1 MLLKNKRILITGLA
15 NKYSIAAGIAS
26 AMHREGAELAFT
38 YQNERLLKN
47 LEPLAKEFGSD
58 IREEGLY
65 YLILIIGVS
74 NVIIALQSFIQP
86 VIEINNGRVALRTK
100 EKALS
105 VVRDIYEVKEIKKE
119 EDKLLFI
126 FEDGTYEVFTKNI
139 KTEDTDMVID
149 YITNSK
155 EGT

>member
-1 MLLKNKRILITGLA
+1 MEKKIYRRRSSMLKTLFSGILLTYVSTDNIFEGPLRTFLKEYISL
-15 NKYSIAAGIAS
+15 
-26 AMHREGAELAFT
+26 
-38 YQNERLLKN
+38 
-47 LEPLAKEFGSD
+47 KEFGSD

-65 YLILIIGVS
+65 YLILVIGVS
-74 NVIIALQSFIQP
+74 QVIIALQSFIQP

-126 FEDGTYEVFTKNI
+126 FVDGTYEVFTKNI
-139 KTEDTDMVID
+139 KTEDTDMIID

>member
-1 MLLKNKRILITGLA
+1 MEKKIYRRRRSMLKTLFSGILLTYVSTDNIFEGPLRILLKEYISL
-15 NKYSIAAGIAS
+15 
-26 AMHREGAELAFT
+26 
-38 YQNERLLKN
+38 
-47 LEPLAKEFGSD
+47 KEFGSD

-100 EKALS
+100 EKTLS

-139 KTEDTDMVID
+139 KTEDADMVID
-149 YITNSK
+149 YIKNSK
-155 EGT
+155 DET

>member
-1 MLLKNKRILITGLA
+1 MLKTLFSGILLTYVSTDNIFEGPLRTFLKEYISL
-15 NKYSIAAGIAS
+15 
-26 AMHREGAELAFT
+26 
-38 YQNERLLKN
+38 
-47 LEPLAKEFGSD
+47 KEFGSD

-74 NVIIALQSFIQP
+74 NIIISLQSFIQP

-100 EKALS
+100 EKTLS

-139 KTEDTDMVID
+139 KTEDADMVID
-149 YITNSK
+149 YIKNSK
-155 EGT
+155 DET

>member
-1 MLLKNKRILITGLA
+1 MEKKIYRRRSSMLKTLFSGILLTYVSTDNIFEGPLRTFLKEYISL
-15 NKYSIAAGIAS
+15 
-26 AMHREGAELAFT
+26 
-38 YQNERLLKN
+38 
-47 LEPLAKEFGSD
+47 KEFGSD

-74 NVIIALQSFIQP
+74 NIIISLQSFIQP

-100 EKALS
+100 EKTLS

-139 KTEDTDMVID
+139 KTEDADMVID
-149 YITNSK
+149 YIKNSK
-155 EGT
+155 DET

>member
-1 MLLKNKRILITGLA
+1 MEKKIYRRRRSMLKTLFSGILLTYVSTDNIFEGPLRILLKEYISL
-15 NKYSIAAGIAS
+15 
-26 AMHREGAELAFT
+26 
-38 YQNERLLKN
+38 
-47 LEPLAKEFGSD
+47 KEFGSD

-74 NVIIALQSFIQP
+74 NIIISLQSFIQP

-100 EKALS
+100 EKTLS

-139 KTEDTDMVID
+139 KTEDADMVID
-149 YITNSK
+149 YIKNSK
-155 EGT
+155 DET

>member
-1 MLLKNKRILITGLA
+1 MEKKIYRRRRSMLKTLFSGILLTYVSTDNIFEGPLRTLLKEYISL
-15 NKYSIAAGIAS
+15 
-26 AMHREGAELAFT
+26 
-38 YQNERLLKN
+38 
-47 LEPLAKEFGSD
+47 KEFGSD

-74 NVIIALQSFIQP
+74 NIIISLQSFIQP

-100 EKALS
+100 EKTLS

-139 KTEDTDMVID
+139 KTEDADMVID
-149 YITNSK
+149 YIKNSK
-155 EGT
+155 DET

>member
-1 MLLKNKRILITGLA
+1 MEKKIYRRRRSMLKTLFSGILLTYVSTDNIFEGPLRTFLKEYISL
-15 NKYSIAAGIAS
+15 
-26 AMHREGAELAFT
+26 
-38 YQNERLLKN
+38 
-47 LEPLAKEFGSD
+47 KEFGSD

-65 YLILIIGVS
+65 YLILVIGVS
-74 NVIIALQSFIQP
+74 QVIIALQSFIQP

-126 FEDGTYEVFTKNI
+126 FEDGSYEVFTKNI
-139 KTEDTDMVID
+139 KTEDADMVID
-149 YITNSK
+149 YIKNSK
-155 EGT
+155 DET

>member
-1 MLLKNKRILITGLA
+1 MLKTLFSGILLTYVSTDNIFEGPLRILLKEYISL
-15 NKYSIAAGIAS
+15 
-26 AMHREGAELAFT
+26 
-38 YQNERLLKN
+38 
-47 LEPLAKEFGSD
+47 KEFGSD

-65 YLILIIGVS
+65 YLILVIGVS
-74 NVIIALQSFIQP
+74 QIIIALQSFIQP

-100 EKALS
+100 EKTLS

-139 KTEDTDMVID
+139 KTEDADMVID
-149 YITNSK
+149 YIKNSK
-155 EGT
+155 DET

>member
-1 MLLKNKRILITGLA
+1 MLKTLFSGILLTYVSTDNIFEGPLRTFLKEYISL
-15 NKYSIAAGIAS
+15 
-26 AMHREGAELAFT
+26 
-38 YQNERLLKN
+38 
-47 LEPLAKEFGSD
+47 KEFGSD

-65 YLILIIGVS
+65 YLILVIGVS
-74 NVIIALQSFIQP
+74 QVIIALQSFIQP

-100 EKALS
+100 EKTLS

-139 KTEDTDMVID
+139 KTEDADMVID
-149 YITNSK
+149 YIKNSK
-155 EGT
+155 DET

>member
-1 MLLKNKRILITGLA
+1 MEKKIYRRRSSMLKTLFSGILLTYVSIDNIFEGPLRTLLKEYISL
-15 NKYSIAAGIAS
+15 
-26 AMHREGAELAFT
+26 
-38 YQNERLLKN
+38 
-47 LEPLAKEFGSD
+47 KEFGSD

-65 YLILIIGVS
+65 YLILVIGVS
-74 NVIIALQSFIQP
+74 QVIIALQSFIQP

-100 EKALS
+100 EKTLS

-139 KTEDTDMVID
+139 KTEDADMVID
-149 YITNSK
+149 YIKNSK
-155 EGT
+155 DET

>member
-1 MLLKNKRILITGLA
+1 MEKKIYRRRRSMLKTLFSGILLTYVSTDNIFEGPLRILLKEYISL
-15 NKYSIAAGIAS
+15 
-26 AMHREGAELAFT
+26 
-38 YQNERLLKN
+38 
-47 LEPLAKEFGSD
+47 KEFGSD

-74 NVIIALQSFIQP
+74 NIIISLQSFIQP

-100 EKALS
+100 EKTLS
-105 VVRDIYEVKEIKKE
+105 VIRDIYEVKEIKKE

-139 KTEDTDMVID
+139 KTEDADMVID
-149 YITNSK
+149 YIKNSK
-155 EGT
+155 DET

>member
-1 MLLKNKRILITGLA
+1 MLKTLFSGILLTYVSIDNIFEGPLRTLLKEYISL
-15 NKYSIAAGIAS
+15 
-26 AMHREGAELAFT
+26 
-38 YQNERLLKN
+38 
-47 LEPLAKEFGSD
+47 KEFGSD

-65 YLILIIGVS
+65 YLILVIGVS
-74 NVIIALQSFIQP
+74 QVVIALQSFIQP

-100 EKALS
+100 EKTLS

-139 KTEDTDMVID
+139 KTEDADMVID
-149 YITNSK
+149 YIKNSK
-155 EGT
+155 DET

>member
-1 MLLKNKRILITGLA
+1 MEKKIYRRRRSMLKTLFSGILLTYVSTDNIFEGPLRILLKEYISL
-15 NKYSIAAGIAS
+15 
-26 AMHREGAELAFT
+26 
-38 YQNERLLKN
+38 
-47 LEPLAKEFGSD
+47 KEFGSD

-65 YLILIIGVS
+65 YLILIIGFS
-74 NVIIALQSFIQP
+74 NIIIALQSFIQP

-100 EKALS
+100 EKTLS

-139 KTEDTDMVID
+139 KTEDADMVID
-149 YITNSK
+149 YIKNSK
-155 EGT
+155 DET

>member
-1 MLLKNKRILITGLA
+1 MLKTLFSGILLTYVSIDNIFEGPLRTLLKEYISL
-15 NKYSIAAGIAS
+15 
-26 AMHREGAELAFT
+26 
-38 YQNERLLKN
+38 
-47 LEPLAKEFGSD
+47 KEFGSD

-74 NVIIALQSFIQP
+74 NIIISLQSFIQP

-100 EKALS
+100 EKTLS

-139 KTEDTDMVID
+139 KTEDADMVID
-149 YITNSK
+149 YIKNSK
-155 EGT
+155 DET

>member
-1 MLLKNKRILITGLA
+1 MEKKIYRRRSSMLKTLFSGILLTYVSIDNIFEGPLRTLLKEYISL
-15 NKYSIAAGIAS
+15 
-26 AMHREGAELAFT
+26 
-38 YQNERLLKN
+38 
-47 LEPLAKEFGSD
+47 KEFGSD

-100 EKALS
+100 EKTLS

-139 KTEDTDMVID
+139 KTEDADMVID
-149 YITNSK
+149 YIKNSK
-155 EGT
+155 DET

>member
-1 MLLKNKRILITGLA
+1 MEKKIYRRRSSMLKTLFSGILLTYVSTDNIFEGPLRTLLKEYISL
-15 NKYSIAAGIAS
+15 
-26 AMHREGAELAFT
+26 
-38 YQNERLLKN
+38 
-47 LEPLAKEFGSD
+47 KEFGSD

-65 YLILIIGVS
+65 YLILVIGVS
-74 NVIIALQSFIQP
+74 QVIIALQSFIQP

-139 KTEDTDMVID
+139 KTEDADMVID
-149 YITNSK
+149 YIKNSK
-155 EGT
+155 DET

>member
-1 MLLKNKRILITGLA
+1 MEKKIYRRRRSMLKTLFSGILLTYVSTDNIFEGPLRILLKEYISL
-15 NKYSIAAGIAS
+15 
-26 AMHREGAELAFT
+26 
-38 YQNERLLKN
+38 
-47 LEPLAKEFGSD
+47 KEFGSD

-65 YLILIIGVS
+65 YLILVIGVS
-74 NVIIALQSFIQP
+74 QVVIALQSFIQP

-139 KTEDTDMVID
+139 KTEDADMVID
-149 YITNSK
+149 YIKNSK
-155 EGT
+155 DET

>member
-1 MLLKNKRILITGLA
+1 MEKKIYRRRSSMLKTLFSGILLTYVSIDNIFEGPLRTLLKEYISL
-15 NKYSIAAGIAS
+15 
-26 AMHREGAELAFT
+26 
-38 YQNERLLKN
+38 
-47 LEPLAKEFGSD
+47 KEFGSD

-74 NVIIALQSFIQP
+74 NIIISLQSFIQP

-100 EKALS
+100 EKTLS

-139 KTEDTDMVID
+139 KTEDADMVID
-149 YITNSK
+149 YIKNSK
-155 EGT
+155 DET

>member
-1 MLLKNKRILITGLA
+1 MEKKIYRRRRSMLKTLFSGILLTYVSTDNIFEGPLRILLKEYISL
-15 NKYSIAAGIAS
+15 
-26 AMHREGAELAFT
+26 
-38 YQNERLLKN
+38 
-47 LEPLAKEFGSD
+47 KEFGSD

-74 NVIIALQSFIQP
+74 NIIIALQSFIQP

-100 EKALS
+100 EKTLS

-139 KTEDTDMVID
+139 KTEDADMVID
-149 YITNSK
+149 YIKNSK
-155 EGT
+155 DET

>member
-1 MLLKNKRILITGLA
+1 MEKKIYRRRSSMLKTLFSGILLTYVSTDNIFEGPLRTFLKEYISL
-15 NKYSIAAGIAS
+15 
-26 AMHREGAELAFT
+26 
-38 YQNERLLKN
+38 
-47 LEPLAKEFGSD
+47 KEFGSD

-65 YLILIIGVS
+65 YLILAIGVS
-74 NVIIALQSFIQP
+74 QIIIALQSFIQP

-100 EKALS
+100 EKTLS

-139 KTEDTDMVID
+139 KTEDADMVID
-149 YITNSK
+149 YIKNSK
-155 EGT
+155 DET

>member
-1 MLLKNKRILITGLA
+1 MLKTLFSGILLTYVSIDNIFEGPLRILLKEHISL
-15 NKYSIAAGIAS
+15 
-26 AMHREGAELAFT
+26 
-38 YQNERLLKN
+38 
-47 LEPLAKEFGSD
+47 KEFGSD

-65 YLILIIGVS
+65 YLILIIGVC

-100 EKALS
+100 EKTLS

-139 KTEDTDMVID
+139 KTEDADMVID
-149 YITNSK
+149 YIKNSK
-155 EGT
+155 DET

>member
-1 MLLKNKRILITGLA
+1 MEKKIYRRRRSMLKTLFSGILLTYVSTDNIFEGPLRTLLKEYISL
-15 NKYSIAAGIAS
+15 
-26 AMHREGAELAFT
+26 
-38 YQNERLLKN
+38 
-47 LEPLAKEFGSD
+47 KEFGSD

-74 NVIIALQSFIQP
+74 NIIISLQSFIQP

-100 EKALS
+100 DKTLS

-139 KTEDTDMVID
+139 KTEDADMVID
-149 YITNSK
+149 YIKNSK
-155 EGT
+155 DET

>member
-1 MLLKNKRILITGLA
+1 MEKKIYRRRRSMLKTLFSGILLTYVSIDNIFEGPLRTLLKEYISL
-15 NKYSIAAGIAS
+15 
-26 AMHREGAELAFT
+26 
-38 YQNERLLKN
+38 
-47 LEPLAKEFGSD
+47 KEFGSD
-58 IREEGLY
+58 PREEGLY

-74 NVIIALQSFIQP
+74 NIIISLQSFIQP

-100 EKALS
+100 EKTLS

-139 KTEDTDMVID
+139 KTEDADMVID
-149 YITNSK
+149 YIKNSK
-155 EGT
+155 DET

>member
-1 MLLKNKRILITGLA
+1 MLKTLFSGILLTYVSTDNIFEGPLRILLKEYISL
-15 NKYSIAAGIAS
+15 
-26 AMHREGAELAFT
+26 
-38 YQNERLLKN
+38 
-47 LEPLAKEFGSD
+47 KEFGSD

-65 YLILIIGVS
+65 YLILIIGFS
-74 NVIIALQSFIQP
+74 NIIIALQSFIQP

-100 EKALS
+100 EKTLS

-139 KTEDTDMVID
+139 KTEDADMVID
-149 YITNSK
+149 YIKNSK
-155 EGT
+155 DET

>member
-1 MLLKNKRILITGLA
+1 MEKKIYRRRRSMLKTLFSGILLTYVSTDNIFEGPLRILLKEYISL
-15 NKYSIAAGIAS
+15 
-26 AMHREGAELAFT
+26 
-38 YQNERLLKN
+38 
-47 LEPLAKEFGSD
+47 KEFGSD

-74 NVIIALQSFIQP
+74 NIIISLQSFIQP

-100 EKALS
+100 EKTLS

-119 EDKLLFI
+119 EDRLLFI

-139 KTEDTDMVID
+139 KTEDADMVID
-149 YITNSK
+149 YIKNSK
-155 EGT
+155 DET

>member
-1 MLLKNKRILITGLA
+1 MLKTLFSGILLTYVSIDNIFEGPLRTLLKEYISL
-15 NKYSIAAGIAS
+15 
-26 AMHREGAELAFT
+26 
-38 YQNERLLKN
+38 
-47 LEPLAKEFGSD
+47 KEFGSD

-65 YLILIIGVS
+65 YLILVIGVS
-74 NVIIALQSFIQP
+74 QVIIALQSFIQP

-100 EKALS
+100 EKTLS

-139 KTEDTDMVID
+139 KTEDADMVID
-149 YITNSK
+149 YIKNSK
-155 EGT
+155 DET

>member
-1 MLLKNKRILITGLA
+1 MLKTLFSGILLTYVSSDNIFEGPLRILLKEYISL
-15 NKYSIAAGIAS
+15 
-26 AMHREGAELAFT
+26 
-38 YQNERLLKN
+38 
-47 LEPLAKEFGSD
+47 KEFGSD

-74 NVIIALQSFIQP
+74 NIIISLQSFIQP

-100 EKALS
+100 EKTLS

-139 KTEDTDMVID
+139 KTEDADMVID
-149 YITNSK
+149 YIKNS
-155 EGT
+155 EDET

>member
-1 MLLKNKRILITGLA
+1 MEKKIYRRRKLMLKTLFSGILLTYVSTDNIFEGPLRILLKEFISL
-15 NKYSIAAGIAS
+15 
-26 AMHREGAELAFT
+26 
-38 YQNERLLKN
+38 
-47 LEPLAKEFGSD
+47 KEFGSD

-74 NVIIALQSFIQP
+74 NIIISLQSFIQP

-100 EKALS
+100 EKTLS

-119 EDKLLFI
+119 EDKLLII

-139 KTEDTDMVID
+139 KTEDADMVID
-149 YITNSK
+149 YIKNSK
-155 EGT
+155 DET

>member
-1 MLLKNKRILITGLA
+1 MEKKIYRRRKLMLKTLFSGILLTYVSIDNIFEGPLRTLLKEYISL
-15 NKYSIAAGIAS
+15 
-26 AMHREGAELAFT
+26 
-38 YQNERLLKN
+38 
-47 LEPLAKEFGSD
+47 KEFGSD

-65 YLILIIGVS
+65 YLILVIGVS
-74 NVIIALQSFIQP
+74 KVIIALQSFIQP

-100 EKALS
+100 EKTLS

-139 KTEDTDMVID
+139 KTEDADMVID
-149 YITNSK
+149 YIKNSK
-155 EGT
+155 DET

>member
-1 MLLKNKRILITGLA
+1 MEKKIYRRRKLMLKTLFSGILLTYVSIDNIFEGPLRILLKEYISL
-15 NKYSIAAGIAS
+15 
-26 AMHREGAELAFT
+26 
-38 YQNERLLKN
+38 
-47 LEPLAKEFGSD
+47 KEFGSD

-74 NVIIALQSFIQP
+74 NIIISLQSFIQP

-100 EKALS
+100 EKTLS

-139 KTEDTDMVID
+139 KTEDADIVID
-149 YITNSK
+149 YIKNSK
-155 EGT
+155 DET

>member
-1 MLLKNKRILITGLA
+1 MLKTLFSGILLTYVSIDNIFEGPLRTLLKEYISL
-15 NKYSIAAGIAS
+15 
-26 AMHREGAELAFT
+26 
-38 YQNERLLKN
+38 
-47 LEPLAKEFGSD
+47 KEFGSD

-65 YLILIIGVS
+65 YLILVIGVS
-74 NVIIALQSFIQP
+74 QVIIALQSFIQP
-86 VIEINNGRVALRTK
+86 VIEINNSRVALRTK

-139 KTEDTDMVID
+139 KTEDADMVID
-149 YITNSK
+149 YIKNSK
-155 EGT
+155 DET

>member
-1 MLLKNKRILITGLA
+1 MLKTLFSGILLTYVSTDNIFEGPLRILLKEYISL
-15 NKYSIAAGIAS
+15 
-26 AMHREGAELAFT
+26 
-38 YQNERLLKN
+38 
-47 LEPLAKEFGSD
+47 KEFGSD

-65 YLILIIGVS
+65 YLILVIGVAQ
-74 NVIIALQSFIQP
+74 VIIALQSFTQP

-139 KTEDTDMVID
+139 KTEDADMVID
-149 YITNSK
+149 YIKNSK
-155 EGT
+155 DET

>member
-1 MLLKNKRILITGLA
+1 MEKKIYRRRRSMLKTLFSGILLTYVSIDNIFEGPLRTLLKEYISL
-15 NKYSIAAGIAS
+15 
-26 AMHREGAELAFT
+26 
-38 YQNERLLKN
+38 
-47 LEPLAKEFGSD
+47 KEFGSD

-74 NVIIALQSFIQP
+74 NIIISLQSFIQP

-100 EKALS
+100 EKTLS

-139 KTEDTDMVID
+139 KTEDADMVID
-149 YITNSK
+149 YIKNSK
-155 EGT
+155 DET